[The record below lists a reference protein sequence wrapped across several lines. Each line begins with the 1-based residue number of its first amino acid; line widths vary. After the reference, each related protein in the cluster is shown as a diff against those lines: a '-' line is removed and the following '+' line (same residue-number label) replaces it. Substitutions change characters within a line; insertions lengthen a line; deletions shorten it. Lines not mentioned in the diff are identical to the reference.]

1 VPISGSKLGFGCRGF
16 GAGEIKPQFRY
27 NGKLRHCQH
36 PSSRNSPLSHGD
48 EAASPEVG
56 HYPSARQNLFK
67 MPAETVA
74 AVPGAI
80 YTAILN
86 LHEAEAPWKC
96 HGSETDYATDLH
108 S

>member
-1 VPISGSKLGFGCRGF
+1 VLGFRGF
-16 GAGEIKPQFRY
+16 GAGEIKPNSAATASFDTVIT
-27 NGKLRHCQH
+27 LH
-36 PSSRNSPLSHGD
+36 SRNSPLSHGA

-56 HYPSARQNLFK
+56 HYPPARQDLLK

-96 HGSETDYATDLH
+96 HSSETDCATDLR